1 MDNKEMEKLNAEEL
15 DQVAGGNGSLWRKHV
30 KKAQICPHTNKTRTG
45 REKEDSFLIF
55 WSIHKYEY
63 CCPDCGLNIW
73 LPE

>member
-1 MDNKEMEKLNAEEL
+1 MDNRETDKLDLKELN
-15 DQVAGGNGSLWRKHV
+15 QVAGGHATNPRHIRQTV
-30 KKAQICPHTNKTRTG
+30 CPHTNKTKTG

-63 CCPDCGLNIW
+63 CCPDCGANLW